1 MKYSMVFRF
10 LAILLCACCL
20 LVSVAAG
27 IGIFALV
34 ESDLYNRTVDQLRKD
49 NQEYRIRFIAED
61 IAWDYVIKNISNLP
75 SEAMAHY
82 VRIHNNVDSLGIFH
96 GIKVKGN
103 LPLIIQG
110 MKYSFYKTK
119 NHLYRVDDGYM
130 EVMEP
135 FYDALDY
142 ATGEFEIYIGRKNLS
157 EFYYRILPTLT
168 DYVTIDEPDEDVRAK
183 YLPKRAEFA
192 FYLDAEQ
199 GDVFCDARVLY
210 GDLEYSL
217 CDEKHVNAYNRDIQF
232 EKEIIDLITIYF
244 PEIDEGRKAF
254 SCGKDKDLIYSVLE
268 SGVGNLMNVGQ
279 VNSTDAFRSLK
290 IHNNVKLS
298 LGVSVTSNI
307 MDLEI
312 QSEEFTQDELLDIL
326 QSYKK
331 KKKYYRLKNGDFLGL
346 SQESLGDIS
355 QMLDSLHLSP
365 GDFVKGKMQL
375 PVYRALY
382 LDKLLE
388 ENSDIYAKR
397 DKEYK
402 ALVKQFKTVADSEYD
417 IPANLHKIMRG
428 YQRYGHRWLRTIE
441 KNHFG
446 GILADDMGLGKTL
459 QVISVLLADKI
470 ENGNNGTSFVVAP
483 ASLVYNWQEEIKKFA
498 PELSVVVVAGKQEER
513 TLLIEEYDNY
523 DVMITSYDLL
533 KRDISS
539 YEGKQFNYQIIDEA
553 QYIKNHTTAA
563 AKSVKV
569 IKSRTKFALTGTPIE
584 NRLSELWSIFD
595 YLMPGF
601 LYDYETFRNEIEIPI
616 VRYQDKDALK
626 QLKRMVSP
634 FILRRLKKEVLKD
647 LPEKMEEIRYAKM
660 DAKQQSVYDGQV
672 VYMKNMLKTQTNES
686 FNKNRMQMLAELM
699 KTRQICCD
707 PGLVLEN
714 YEGESAKRQACL
726 ELVKSAIE
734 GEHKMLIFSQFTSM
748 LELLEKD
755 LNKENIAYY
764 KITGETPK
772 EERMRLVNEF
782 NDDDTPVFLISLK
795 AGGTG
800 LNLTG
805 ADVVIHY
812 DPWWNVAVMN
822 QATDRAHR
830 LGQKNVVSVYKLIV
844 KGSIEEKI
852 LKLQEAKQDLADQIL
867 SGELGNISSLSRD
880 EFIELLS

>member
-1 MKYSMVFRF
+1 
-10 LAILLCACCL
+10 
-20 LVSVAAG
+20 
-27 IGIFALV
+27 
-34 ESDLYNRTVDQLRKD
+34 
-49 NQEYRIRFIAED
+49 
-61 IAWDYVIKNISNLP
+61 
-75 SEAMAHY
+75 
-82 VRIHNNVDSLGIFH
+82 
-96 GIKVKGN
+96 
-103 LPLIIQG
+103 
-110 MKYSFYKTK
+110 
-119 NHLYRVDDGYM
+119 
-130 EVMEP
+130 
-135 FYDALDY
+135 
-142 ATGEFEIYIGRKNLS
+142 
-157 EFYYRILPTLT
+157 
-168 DYVTIDEPDEDVRAK
+168 
-183 YLPKRAEFA
+183 
-192 FYLDAEQ
+192 
-199 GDVFCDARVLY
+199 
-210 GDLEYSL
+210 
-217 CDEKHVNAYNRDIQF
+217 
-232 EKEIIDLITIYF
+232 
-244 PEIDEGRKAF
+244 
-254 SCGKDKDLIYSVLE
+254 
-268 SGVGNLMNVGQ
+268 
-279 VNSTDAFRSLK
+279 
-290 IHNNVKLS
+290 
-298 LGVSVTSNI
+298 
-307 MDLEI
+307 
-312 QSEEFTQDELLDIL
+312 
-326 QSYKK
+326 
-331 KKKYYRLKNGDFLGL
+331 
-346 SQESLGDIS
+346 
-355 QMLDSLHLSP
+355 
-365 GDFVKGKMQL
+365 
-375 PVYRALY
+375 
-382 LDKLLE
+382 
-388 ENSDIYAKR
+388 
-397 DKEYK
+397 
-402 ALVKQFKTVADSEYD
+402 
-417 IPANLHKIMRG
+417 
-428 YQRYGHRWLRTIE
+428 
-441 KNHFG
+441 
-446 GILADDMGLGKTL
+446 
-459 QVISVLLADKI
+459 
-470 ENGNNGTSFVVAP
+470 
-483 ASLVYNWQEEIKKFA
+483 
-498 PELSVVVVAGKQEER
+498 
-513 TLLIEEYDNY
+513 
-523 DVMITSYDLL
+523 
-533 KRDISS
+533 
-539 YEGKQFNYQIIDEA
+539 
-553 QYIKNHTTAA
+553 
-563 AKSVKV
+563 
-569 IKSRTKFALTGTPIE
+569 
-584 NRLSELWSIFD
+584 
-595 YLMPGF
+595 MPGF